1 MEVKMDKS
9 KIKEQLELIQRDA
22 GFMLERLDNSDLNV
36 TEERRILNGVKKAR
50 RELSNMGAIM

>member
-1 MEVKMDKS
+1 MDKS